1 MIILMGYTH
10 CLRGAHN
17 IAEAIIQFVNSL
29 TNCSYS
35 LTSDAFIRAQNAP
48 NPFSAEAPPRIPMEE
63 LTTLPMQTP

>member
-48 NPFSAEAPPRIPMEE
+48 NPFSAWTPPLTPQGE
-63 LTTLPMQTP
+63 LTMLPQTP